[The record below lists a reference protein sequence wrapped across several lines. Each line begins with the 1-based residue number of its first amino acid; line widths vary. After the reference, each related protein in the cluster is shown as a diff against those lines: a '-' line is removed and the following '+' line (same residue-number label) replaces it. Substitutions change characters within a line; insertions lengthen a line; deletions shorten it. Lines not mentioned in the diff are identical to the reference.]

1 MKLTIVPQPKQ
12 MDFYGNMIDVSA
24 FFNHEA
30 QLFLQNRDKRLTYH
44 AKRLCS
50 ALIKKENVYHG
61 FHLVFG
67 GGEEQIQK
75 NSFEKCQ
82 QYIDAYRLD
91 VNAQGILISAASPQ
105 GLFYGIITLERMRE
119 QYGCRLPAVSIFDY
133 ASVKVRCDYWD
144 LRSIHPPFEKLLANI
159 PVIAG
164 CKLNAIVVEYE
175 DKLKIGEPFCIEN
188 QTFSFSPQQFE
199 QMKERCALWFLELIP
214 LQQTFGHLEYVL
226 KDPRFSSLRETP
238 SAVGEMC
245 PCKPQAAEVARALVQ
260 NMAKRHPESRYIHIG
275 CDEVWSLGTCKQCAE
290 SGKSRVQLFIEFVNQ
305 VIEAAAEQ
313 GKTPLLW
320 HDMFEHATE
329 EELAQLDRRAVV
341 CIWIYNGN
349 DLVTRVRE
357 FAQRLDAAKITYW
370 ACPAVR
376 AWDCD
381 DRQNYPVLSER
392 INNIRLWSQAVQE
405 LGIQGVI
412 NTNWAACFA
421 LAKPYGVYETS
432 FYPMYYAAEKC
443 WNPQADDESFIK
455 RFFHDFHGYAAED
468 DPTFSR
474 GYRNED
480 YFELCAGLA
489 GKLSKHDDI
498 AQLIRTMRKF
508 ELPTMRYFPL
518 TVVLYRQEFFSSS
531 DERGSLENKYLAV
544 KNTLQQVEPEMKRV
558 LAPFLSDYSIQQYM
572 RSRFLVEELLL
583 KQAEG
588 YLSQKE

>member
-12 MDFYGNMIDVSA
+12 MDFYGNMIDVSE

-50 ALIKKENVYHG
+50 ALIEKENVYHG

-175 DKLKIGEPFCIEN
+175 DKLRIGEPFCIEN

-226 KDPRFSSLRETP
+226 KDPRFFSLRETP

-320 HDMFEHATE
+320 HDMFEHATGE
-329 EELAQLDRRAVV
+329 
-341 CIWIYNGN
+341 
-349 DLVTRVRE
+349 
-357 FAQRLDAAKITYW
+357 
-370 ACPAVR
+370 
-376 AWDCD
+376 
-381 DRQNYPVLSER
+381 
-392 INNIRLWSQAVQE
+392 
-405 LGIQGVI
+405 
-412 NTNWAACFA
+412 
-421 LAKPYGVYETS
+421 
-432 FYPMYYAAEKC
+432 
-443 WNPQADDESFIK
+443 
-455 RFFHDFHGYAAED
+455 
-468 DPTFSR
+468 
-474 GYRNED
+474 
-480 YFELCAGLA
+480 
-489 GKLSKHDDI
+489 
-498 AQLIRTMRKF
+498 

-558 LAPFLSDYSIQQYM
+558 LAPFLSDDSIQQYM
-572 RSRFLVEELLL
+572 RSRFFVEELLL